1 MDGGYLLADIPPE
14 LMQEPYDI
22 SVYVCDA
29 DGTLH
34 SYFIPVVER
43 PKPESYIYEPVEILR
58 YESLARRIAA
68 LEEGGI
74 GGVDFDTTLTQ
85 SGKAADA
92 KATGD
97 EIRRV
102 EGLIPSLN
110 GYAKEED
117 IPTKPEDIGAQPKGN
132 YLTSAPVESVNGKTG
147 AVKLSASDVGALPDT
162 YTPPDQTAEQVGAD
176 PAGTALTVVGE
187 HNVDPDSHNDIRGAL
202 KALSDRLTAFFDS
215 DDQTL
220 DELSEIVAYIKSNK
234 SLIDAITTSKVSVA
248 DIVDN
253 LTTNVANRPLSAAQG
268 VAIKALIDGLASG
281 KLDASRLQEAVD
293 EALAQAKESGEFDG
307 EDGDPGQAATIEITG
322 ATALAYGAA
331 PTVTEASGSTAQA
344 RKYIVGIPAGR
355 PGETPV
361 RGVDY
366 DTLEDRAEIE
376 AYIAT
381 ELAKRGQLKP
391 EFASSIEECT
401 DTSKLYVLPDGYIYA
416 YMLTTVE
423 SGPSYTNMLPQAINA
438 DGTPYVGANGEK
450 GYKPGYR
457 LNSSAAEVAS
467 ASNCCTG
474 FIPAKNTDTIR
485 FKNIAPG
492 SSANGYIH
500 FYDKNFALIGGKM
513 YEFWTSE
520 LYEFTPASATDLN
533 SQNANVGSAM
543 AYFRISSGTI
553 SADTIIT
560 VNEEIVEGGATTEE
574 YAWVNTGHA
583 FVPAD
588 YEPRIITLE
597 RQTATN
603 TAEIQLLKKGV
614 IDTDGV
620 DALDWMQDW
629 DTPIYDAH
637 IPVFRLSAEKAAM
650 TDATMTPDALYAM
663 YDALMAQY
671 PHYITKTDLGVCSD
685 GVNHVYR
692 YDFREPE
699 QRHTSNRRSETK
711 AKAILLS
718 GIHLEWAGIFGLYYA
733 LEEITT
739 NPELRALRR
748 NVHLIVIPCAN
759 PYVTLAE
766 HYDQHGGQQNANG
779 VEIHRNFPAQFLYP
793 DDPGYVSP
801 GELHHGGTEPLS
813 EPETQYI
820 DQVLRE
826 NKDAAFFMTCHN
838 FNFDAEYGV
847 SFLWP
852 STATAYMCNMGYR
865 WIDRMSQ
872 DWIDRFGDEL
882 APGIAAYRTDALES
896 WDTRLGYAQISGS
909 PGTETK
915 QAASYGIQATNPEIA
930 ERFWV
935 HGTPENKEPLMSAF
949 SMSRGCEALCN
960 HILMCFG
967 TYDPKDK
974 REYFVGGE
982 SGYPVYGYVDGT
994 TKAVVLLN
1002 APEGDY
1008 TYYYEMED
1016 GSLVEIGKPIED
1028 NNTYHSI
1035 TNNLTNC
1042 TSSNSATQAVEGGNY
1057 EATITANSGYELS
1070 SITVTMG
1077 GVDVSAT
1084 AVAGGTISIEAVTGD
1099 VTITAVAV
1107 EAVEG
1112 SAYTNLI
1119 PISTNADGSLFVGP
1133 NGEAGYKP
1141 NTRVRISNGE
1151 EYTATG
1157 IEATGFFPVKYKQTL
1172 YIKGITIAHS
1182 TSVTTEGI
1190 CFYSS
1195 SREFICGAVMAAAF
1209 GNTAGEVASCRVD
1222 NTLVNGITADADI
1235 AYARMSA
1242 AIIGPDSV
1250 VTADEPLE

>member
-1 MDGGYLLADIPPE
+1 
-14 LMQEPYDI
+14 
-22 SVYVCDA
+22 
-29 DGTLH
+29 
-34 SYFIPVVER
+34 
-43 PKPESYIYEPVEILR
+43 
-58 YESLARRIAA
+58 
-68 LEEGGI
+68 
-74 GGVDFDTTLTQ
+74 
-85 SGKAADA
+85 
-92 KATGD
+92 
-97 EIRRV
+97 
-102 EGLIPSLN
+102 
-110 GYAKEED
+110 
-117 IPTKPEDIGAQPKGN
+117 
-132 YLTSAPVESVNGKTG
+132 
-147 AVKLSASDVGALPDT
+147 
-162 YTPPDQTAEQVGAD
+162 
-176 PAGTALTVVGE
+176 
-187 HNVDPDSHNDIRGAL
+187 
-202 KALSDRLTAFFDS
+202 
-215 DDQTL
+215 
-220 DELSEIVAYIKSNK
+220 
-234 SLIDAITTSKVSVA
+234 
-248 DIVDN
+248 
-253 LTTNVANRPLSAAQG
+253 
-268 VAIKALIDGLASG
+268 
-281 KLDASRLQEAVD
+281 
-293 EALAQAKESGEFDG
+293 
-307 EDGDPGQAATIEITG
+307 
-322 ATALAYGAA
+322 
-331 PTVTEASGSTAQA
+331 
-344 RKYIVGIPAGR
+344 
-355 PGETPV
+355 
-361 RGVDY
+361 
-366 DTLEDRAEIE
+366 
-376 AYIAT
+376 
-381 ELAKRGQLKP
+381 
-391 EFASSIEECT
+391 
-401 DTSKLYVLPDGYIYA
+401 
-416 YMLTTVE
+416 
-423 SGPSYTNMLPQAINA
+423 
-438 DGTPYVGANGEK
+438 
-450 GYKPGYR
+450 
-457 LNSSAAEVAS
+457 
-467 ASNCCTG
+467 
-474 FIPAKNTDTIR
+474 
-485 FKNIAPG
+485 
-492 SSANGYIH
+492 
-500 FYDKNFALIGGKM
+500 M
-513 YEFWTSE
+513 YEFWTSG

-574 YAWVNTGHA
+574 YAWANTDMA

-699 QRHTSNRRSETK
+699 QRHTNNRRSETK

-838 FNFDAEYGV
+838 FNLDAEYGV

-872 DWIDRFGDEL
+872 DWMDRFGDEL

-935 HGTPENKEPLMSAF
+935 HGTPDNKEPLMSAF
-949 SMSRGCEALCN
+949 SMSRGCEALVN

-974 REYFVGGE
+974 REYFVGGDE
-982 SGYPVYGYVDGT
+982 SSYPVYGYVDGT

-1002 APEGDY
+1002 APAGDY
-1008 TYYYEMED
+1008 TYYYVMED
-1016 GSLVEIGKPIED
+1016 GTLVEIGKAIED
-1028 NNTYHSI
+1028 NNTHYSV

-1042 TSSNSATQAVEGGNY
+1042 TSSNAEIQVVEGESYTAN
-1057 EATITANSGYELS
+1057 ISANSGYELES
-1070 SITVTMG
+1070 VIVTMG
-1077 GVDVSAT
+1077 GVDISST
-1084 AVAGGTISIEAVTGD
+1084 AVSGGNISIDSVSGDIGISAVATESQSGAGYTNLLPTAVDTDGSPYGDGAGYMAGYKLSGSSEGGTPVEYSGAYTAGFMPITANTDRVRIKNITTHSGANVNNIIFYNTDKTKLYAAGGTAGSFATIVSVIDGVYTFRPGD
-1099 VTITAVAV
+1099 WLTSDQAANI
-1107 EAVEG
+1107 G
-1112 SAYTNLI
+1112 WFRFSC
-1119 PISTNADGSLFVGP
+1119 G
-1133 NGEAGYKP
+1133 
-1141 NTRVRISNGE
+1141 
-1151 EYTATG
+1151 
-1157 IEATGFFPVKYKQTL
+1157 
-1172 YIKGITIAHS
+1172 GITDETI
-1182 TSVTTEGI
+1182 VT
-1190 CFYSS
+1190 
-1195 SREFICGAVMAAAF
+1195 
-1209 GNTAGEVASCRVD
+1209 
-1222 NTLVNGITADADI
+1222 VNEEI
-1235 AYARMSA
+1235 
-1242 AIIGPDSV
+1242 V
-1250 VTADEPLE
+1250 